1 MKKIIKITPPTPLG
15 KLEEICLCFNNQAVF
30 NNNSNTIK
38 QHFLTKKLLQFIS
51 TGVVV

>member
-1 MKKIIKITPPTPLG
+1 MKKIIITPATPLG

-30 NNNSNTIK
+30 NNSNTIK
-38 QHFLTKKLLQFIS
+38 QHFLAKKLLQFIS